1 MKLKI
6 FRANQIVMGISL
18 LTYFL
23 SGKNTILHSTA
34 NILLEITLLVMF
46 WFIINA
52 TSNFLELEQQ
62 INEENEKENDGTP
75 K

>member
-1 MKLKI
+1 
-6 FRANQIVMGISL
+6 MGISL

-23 SGKNTILHSTA
+23 SEKNTILHSTA
-34 NILLEITLLVMF
+34 DILLEITLLVMF

-62 INEENEKENDGTP
+62 INEEKENDETP

>member
-6 FRANQIVMGISL
+6 YRANQIVMGISL

-34 NILLEITLLVMF
+34 DILLEITLLVMF

-62 INEENEKENDGTP
+62 INEEKENDETP
-75 K
+75 E

>member
-23 SGKNTILHSTA
+23 SEKNTILHSTA
-34 NILLEITLLVMF
+34 DILLEITLLVMF

-62 INEENEKENDGTP
+62 INEEKENDETP

>member
-34 NILLEITLLVMF
+34 DILLEITLLVMF

-62 INEENEKENDGTP
+62 INEEKENDETP

>member
-1 MKLKI
+1 
-6 FRANQIVMGISL
+6 MGISL

>member
-6 FRANQIVMGISL
+6 YRANQIVMGISL

-34 NILLEITLLVMF
+34 DILLEITLLVMF

-62 INEENEKENDGTP
+62 INEEKENDETP

>member
-18 LTYFL
+18 ITYFL
-23 SGKNTILHSTA
+23 SEKNTILHSTA
-34 NILLEITLLVMF
+34 DILLEITLLVMF

-62 INEENEKENDGTP
+62 INEEKENDETP